1 VNDPSPLLAVRRL
14 KIQYPLRSW
23 LPWRRGGV
31 ARAVDDVDFNLYAG
45 ETIGIVGESG
55 SGKSSLARA
64 LAGLQAV
71 SSGAIEFN
79 DGRGRSVD
87 LARLD
92 RKAWR
97 PLRRDIQLIFQD
109 PQSSLNPRHRVGRII
124 EEPLKSLFPEL
135 SKTERTVRMLAML
148 ERVGLS
154 SEHAERFPHEL
165 SGGQSQRVAIARAL
179 IVRPRVLICDE
190 PVSALDVSV
199 QAQIINLL
207 ADCQAEYGLA
217 MIFIAH
223 DLAVVRHLSQRI
235 MVMYFGRIMEQAPR
249 EVLFQQAVHPYTR
262 ALLAA
267 LPPDDLG
274 LSQHEYSRPALEG
287 EVPDPQNPPPGCVFV
302 TRCPMAD
309 QTCNR
314 SMPTLRRVAH
324 GGYAACHFV
333 GLAAP
338 V

>member
-1 VNDPSPLLAVRRL
+1 MNDRSPLLAVRRL
-14 KIQYPLRSW
+14 KVHYPLRSW

-31 ARAVDDVDFNLYAG
+31 AKAVDSVDFNLHAG

-55 SGKSSLARA
+55 SGKSSIART
-64 LAGLQAV
+64 LAGLQKAT
-71 SSGAIEFN
+71 SGAIEYTTR
-79 DGRGRSVD
+79 DGHTVD
-87 LARLD
+87 LAKLD
-92 RKAWR
+92 PKLWR
-97 PLRRDIQLIFQD
+97 RLRRDIQLVFQD
-109 PQSSLNPRHRVGRII
+109 PQSSLNPRHRVGRIV
-124 EEPLKSLFPEL
+124 EEPLRALFPEL
-135 SKTERTVRMLAML
+135 GKNERTARMLAML
-148 ERVGLS
+148 DRVGLS
-154 SEHAERFPHEL
+154 PEHADRFPHEL
-165 SGGQSQRVAIARAL
+165 SGGQAQRVGIARAL
-179 IVRPRVLICDE
+179 IVKPRVLICDE

-207 ADCQAEYGLA
+207 TELQAEYGLA

-223 DLAVVRHLSQRI
+223 DMTVVRHVSQRI
-235 MVMYFGRIMEQAPR
+235 LVMYFGRIMEQATR
-249 EVLFQQAVHPYTR
+249 DVLFQQAVHPYTR

-267 LPPDDLG
+267 MPPDDLS
-274 LSQHEYSRPALEG
+274 LPAEYARPALDG
-287 EVPDPQNPPPGCVFV
+287 EVPDPLSPPPGCVFV

-333 GLAAP
+333 GMAAP